1 MLLLVLGLIG
11 GVGYGAYYYYKDTQ
25 ARIAILTENSA
36 KLEQAANTQ
45 KQTIDTL
52 VEDAAKYRELNKELN
67 TKLEAANEYK
77 NTLIDKLRKHDLA
90 KLSLQKPGMV
100 EKRINNGTKRLFESL
115 EKLTSIPADGD
126 TSSKQWMQ
134 LLKNPLKQ
142 IEIKTVE
149 VERVIPTQNRPRA
162 VSLNDIYFYVVTE
175 QNFEEFKNRFVKENG
190 DLVGYVLSV
199 RDYETLALNMAD
211 IKRYIQQQKEII
223 IYYEKAVEPKPKEE
237 KDKE

>member
-11 GVGYGAYYYYKDTQ
+11 GVGYGAYYYYKDPQ

-52 VEDAAKYRELNKELN
+52 VEDAEKYRELNKELN

-115 EKLTSIPADGD
+115 EKLTSIPSDSD
-126 TSSKQWMQ
+126 TS
-134 LLKNPLKQ
+134 
-142 IEIKTVE
+142 
-149 VERVIPTQNRPRA
+149 
-162 VSLNDIYFYVVTE
+162 
-175 QNFEEFKNRFVKENG
+175 
-190 DLVGYVLSV
+190 
-199 RDYETLALNMAD
+199 
-211 IKRYIQQQKEII
+211 
-223 IYYEKAVEPKPKEE
+223 PK
-237 KDKE
+237 

>member
-25 ARIAILTENSA
+25 ARIAVLTENSA

-115 EKLTSIPADGD
+115 EKLTSIPSDSD
-126 TSSKQWMQ
+126 TS
-134 LLKNPLKQ
+134 
-142 IEIKTVE
+142 
-149 VERVIPTQNRPRA
+149 
-162 VSLNDIYFYVVTE
+162 
-175 QNFEEFKNRFVKENG
+175 
-190 DLVGYVLSV
+190 
-199 RDYETLALNMAD
+199 
-211 IKRYIQQQKEII
+211 
-223 IYYEKAVEPKPKEE
+223 PK
-237 KDKE
+237 

>member
-1 MLLLVLGLIG
+1 MIKIYMLLLVLGLIG

-52 VEDAAKYRELNKELN
+52 VEAAAKYRELNKELN

-115 EKLTSIPADGD
+115 EKLTSIPSDSD
-126 TSSKQWMQ
+126 TS
-134 LLKNPLKQ
+134 
-142 IEIKTVE
+142 
-149 VERVIPTQNRPRA
+149 
-162 VSLNDIYFYVVTE
+162 
-175 QNFEEFKNRFVKENG
+175 
-190 DLVGYVLSV
+190 
-199 RDYETLALNMAD
+199 
-211 IKRYIQQQKEII
+211 
-223 IYYEKAVEPKPKEE
+223 PK
-237 KDKE
+237 

>member
-1 MLLLVLGLIG
+1 MIKIYMLLLVLGLIG

-90 KLSLQKPGMV
+90 KLSLQKPGLV

-126 TSSKQWMQ
+126 TS
-134 LLKNPLKQ
+134 
-142 IEIKTVE
+142 
-149 VERVIPTQNRPRA
+149 
-162 VSLNDIYFYVVTE
+162 
-175 QNFEEFKNRFVKENG
+175 
-190 DLVGYVLSV
+190 
-199 RDYETLALNMAD
+199 
-211 IKRYIQQQKEII
+211 
-223 IYYEKAVEPKPKEE
+223 PK
-237 KDKE
+237 